1 MAYSFFTILL
11 LKGTFAAHKAKTLM
25 VNHRLNY
32 TLENLEPPYET
43 NLQTKIF
50 KKIQRLTRKLQM
62 YHEVAL
68 EMLTGSMLSPSTP
81 SVLTASMNEG
91 GNELTYAHL

>member
-1 MAYSFFTILL
+1 MT
-11 LKGTFAAHKAKTLM
+11 
-25 VNHRLNY
+25 NHRLNY
-32 TLENLEPPYET
+32 TLENLEPPYE

-68 EMLTGSMLSPSTP
+68 EMLTDSTFEVLTQSPSTP